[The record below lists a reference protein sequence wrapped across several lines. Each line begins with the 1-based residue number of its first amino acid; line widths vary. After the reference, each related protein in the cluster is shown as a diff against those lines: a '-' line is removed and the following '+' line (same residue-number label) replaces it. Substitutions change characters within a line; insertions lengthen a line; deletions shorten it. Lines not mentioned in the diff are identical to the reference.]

1 MSPIFLTAPQGSAD
15 WFQGRCGATTAS
27 MFAEARKRLK
37 SGPNKG
43 DFSVAAHNYAFK
55 LAVERVS
62 GQLLDEPDFDPWQA
76 RRGRELEPEARLL
89 YEERYEVLT
98 EQVGLALTEDRL
110 FGASVDSL
118 IGDDGIQEIKC
129 FLAPAKLKGILL
141 DGDIGDCIDQVQGG
155 LWITGRKWCDFTLY
169 CPALAAIGRELTV
182 IRVERDDEFIAEL
195 EPDLLAFND
204 LVESY
209 REKLAGPV
217 DPIPLIEEV
226 ETAEGCFA

>member
-1 MSPIFLTAPQGSAD
+1 MSCIYLNSPQGSD
-15 WFQGRCGATTAS
+15 QWYQDRCAAITAS
-27 MFAEARKRLK
+27 MFSEARKRLK

-43 DFSVAAHNYAFK
+43 DFSQAAHNYAFK
-55 LAVERVS
+55 LAVERIS

-141 DGDIGDCIDQVQGG
+141 DGDIGECMDQVMGG
-155 LWITGRKWCDFTLY
+155 LWISGRQWCDFTLY
-169 CPALAAIGRELTV
+169 CPALSNIGRDLTV
-182 IRVERDDEFIAEL
+182 IRVHRDDDYIAGMEPELLEFNA
-195 EPDLLAFND
+195 

-209 REKLAGPV
+209 RSKLANTGLPV
-217 DPIPLIEEV
+217 TEPVEE
-226 ETAEGCFA
+226 ETAEGIFA